1 MEDLLEALLWPE
13 PRARQAWA
21 RWRSGIEIDRVPH
34 AAQQMFPALS
44 PAFPRWLEGDP
55 AAGIL
60 QGIVRMAWSK
70 NQLRIRKA
78 VELIALLQG
87 AGVRSRVAG
96 PLAWALRTPAPAIR
110 PIPYLTLLVARGDV
124 RRAAEA
130 LANANW
136 APYPNVHSL
145 QELDWTDRIAFE
157 QDGLHLHLHWRL
169 FATPPEDA
177 QRCEKALLDDFCGVA
192 WNQQVFETISK
203 ESTLLQILCAACDG
217 DVFPWQADVALVGT
231 RGTDWGRF
239 RRLALQF
246 APGALE
252 RLQELRASSPLTIPG
267 LKQDRP
273 SLLRRKFR
281 YFWGQYRIRSY
292 QRKEKL
298 GWLGFGR
305 FLAER
310 WNLPHVWLVPF
321 AGARRILQH
330 RRGPIR

>member
-1 MEDLLEALLWPE
+1 M
-13 PRARQAWA
+13 
-21 RWRSGIEIDRVPH
+21 
-34 AAQQMFPALS
+34 
-44 PAFPRWLEGDP
+44 
-55 AAGIL
+55 
-60 QGIVRMAWSK
+60 
-70 NQLRIRKA
+70 
-78 VELIALLQG
+78 
-87 AGVRSRVAG
+87 
-96 PLAWALRTPAPAIR
+96 
-110 PIPYLTLLVARGDV
+110 
-124 RRAAEA
+124 
-130 LANANW
+130 
-136 APYPNVHSL
+136 HSL

-169 FATPPEDA
+169 FATPPKTHSA
-177 QRCEKALLDDFCGVA
+177 AKKLSWTIFAA
-192 WNQQVFETISK
+192 WRGTSRFSKRSRK